1 MKIFHLIPKTK
12 TDLDQNESRSNDLH
26 RISFIYP
33 LNKEGSIEDDRNEND
48 RDDDHFIPKTKT
60 DLDQNESF
68 SNDLYRISSIH
79 SLNIEESIED
89 DRDDDHFIPKTK
101 TDLDQN
107 ESRSNDLYRI
117 SSIHPFNKEGS
128 IEDHDDRDDDHF
140 ISKTKT
146 DLDQNESLSNDL
158 YRISSIHPLNKKG
171 SIEDHDDRDEDDDP
185 DDDEFSSTLTIPI
198 QFMQHNS
205 LNSSKNNNKPD
216 LIQYVLGD
224 HQTTLNHLTTK
235 NKPEIKLRNHDITQ
249 LSNQNIKIDNHYDAH
264 DDDKKKKKKTKLN
277 EVPIGNLKNSTT
289 YQQYTTD
296 INKKSIKE
304 SSNKNKLKQKMEL
317 KNNKNKKS
325 NSCHSNK
332 DQDHLNQKIT
342 KKLDTTKK
350 DFIHETNK
358 ISTNINDPTHNH
370 IDHIQTEINTIEI
383 LDPIKSI
390 DDPMMNGSKEPINN
404 NKSVP
409 LNNHLETKNIEETTV
424 DAIQNDNEDKK
435 LEAAINMEHD
445 KHIAADDNN
454 DHGNIHSISKDNV
467 TKTDPEYKVIPISN
481 VDHKKE
487 IHPIQKVTNNYLDNN
502 YKNTVRSMSYMR
514 KKRKRRC
521 ANCRNHLIK
530 PYPISS
536 YESSSENLSTP
547 TYSTYNDHDDHDD
560 DDGYQCKC
568 IQLHNRLHNH
578 SSIHHRCIK
587 SYPYSRWNN
596 TLSRFKQLYPNPLK
610 HPRQCCHSNYYKQ
623 NYFNKSQFFDLKRII
638 RSLEKDLKYRLPS
651 RDRFSLNVNH
661 RNGSCKCTTDS
672 FVPSKEYDYSMNQDH
687 FSNIPSNTIQQSQM
701 NTIPSP
707 MNRQSWYHPSMIP
720 MISQPRL
727 IIRQIPIPVYQYIPQ
742 CTTSNQSIHSYPL
755 TIMNPYGNTTIPP
768 SIHYG
773 LPYY

>member
-1 MKIFHLIPKTK
+1 MKNKYLSRLMKIFHLIPKTK

-26 RISFIYP
+26 IISSIYP
-33 LNKEGSIEDDRNEND
+33 LNKEGSIEDDRDEND
-48 RDDDHFIPKTKT
+48 RDDDLFIPKTKN

-79 SLNIEESIED
+79 SLNIE
-89 DRDDDHFIPKTK
+89 
-101 TDLDQN
+101 
-107 ESRSNDLYRI
+107 
-117 SSIHPFNKEGS
+117 GS

-140 ISKTKT
+140 ISKTKS
-146 DLDQNESLSNDL
+146 DLDPNESRSNDL
-158 YRISSIHPLNKKG
+158 HIISSIYPFNKEE
-171 SIEDHDDRDEDDDP
+171 SVEDHDDEDDDP
-185 DDDEFSSTLTIPI
+185 DNDEFSSTLTIPI

-235 NKPEIKLRNHDITQ
+235 KKPEIKLRNHDITQ
-249 LSNQNIKIDNHYDAH
+249 LSNQNIKIHNHYDAH

-304 SSNKNKLKQKMEL
+304 SSNKNKLKQKMNL

-342 KKLDTTKK
+342 KKLEIPKN

-358 ISTNINDPTHNH
+358 ISININDPTHNH

-424 DAIQNDNEDKK
+424 NAIQNDNEDKK
-435 LEAAINMEHD
+435 LEPRINTEHD
-445 KHIAADDNN
+445 NHIAADDD
-454 DHGNIHSISKDNV
+454 DHGNNIHSISKDNV
-467 TKTDPEYKVIPISN
+467 TKTDPENKVIPITN
-481 VDHKKE
+481 VNYKKE

-502 YKNTVRSMSYMR
+502 YTNTLRSMNYM
-514 KKRKRRC
+514 KKKKKSRRC
-521 ANCRNHLIK
+521 TKCRNHMIK
-530 PYPISS
+530 SYPISS
-536 YESSSENLSTP
+536 YESSSENLSTQ
-547 TYSTYNDHDDHDD
+547 TYSTYNDQDDHDD
-560 DDGYQCKC
+560 DDGYQ
-568 IQLHNRLHNH
+568 
-578 SSIHHRCIK
+578 
-587 SYPYSRWNN
+587 Y
-596 TLSRFKQLYPNPLK
+596 
-610 HPRQCCHSNYYKQ
+610 
-623 NYFNKSQFFDLKRII
+623 
-638 RSLEKDLKYRLPS
+638 
-651 RDRFSLNVNH
+651 V
-661 RNGSCKCTTDS
+661 
-672 FVPSKEYDYSMNQDH
+672 
-687 FSNIPSNTIQQSQM
+687 
-701 NTIPSP
+701 
-707 MNRQSWYHPSMIP
+707 
-720 MISQPRL
+720 
-727 IIRQIPIPVYQYIPQ
+727 
-742 CTTSNQSIHSYPL
+742 
-755 TIMNPYGNTTIPP
+755 
-768 SIHYG
+768 
-773 LPYY
+773 

>member
-1 MKIFHLIPKTK
+1 MKNKYLSRLMKIFHLIPKTK

-117 SSIHPFNKEGS
+117 SSIHSLNIEES
-128 IEDHDDRDDDHF
+128 IEDDRDDDHF
-140 ISKTKT
+140 IPKTKT
-146 DLDQNESLSNDL
+146 DLDQNESFSNDL

-171 SIEDHDDRDEDDDP
+171 SIEDHDDR
-185 DDDEFSSTLTIPI
+185 
-198 QFMQHNS
+198 
-205 LNSSKNNNKPD
+205 
-216 LIQYVLGD
+216 D

-487 IHPIQKVTNNYLDNN
+487 IHPIQK
-502 YKNTVRSMSYMR
+502 
-514 KKRKRRC
+514 
-521 ANCRNHLIK
+521 
-530 PYPISS
+530 
-536 YESSSENLSTP
+536 
-547 TYSTYNDHDDHDD
+547 
-560 DDGYQCKC
+560 C